1 MGNSVSGTG
10 TSSLV
15 DPAID
20 IDIKNGPNIVERV
33 LGIVL
38 FRGGIS
44 VSHRYECDGVVKAVL
59 FKFRKGCTAEDV
71 WEYVEDYVMKLIREN
86 EEILVLNNFRNRG
99 FAYCFDKKTQGKV
112 GDYIKLMVRCMLKSE
127 LLYVV
132 C

>member
-10 TSSLV
+10 ASSLV
-15 DPAID
+15 DPMID
-20 IDIKNGPNIVERV
+20 IDIKNGPNTVERV

-59 FKFRKGCTAEDV
+59 FKFKKGCTAEDV

-86 EEILVLNNFRNRG
+86 EEIMVLNNFRNRG
-99 FAYCFDKKTQGKV
+99 FAYCFDKETQGKV
-112 GDYIKLMVRCMLKSE
+112 GDYIKLMVKCMLKSE

-132 C
+132 S